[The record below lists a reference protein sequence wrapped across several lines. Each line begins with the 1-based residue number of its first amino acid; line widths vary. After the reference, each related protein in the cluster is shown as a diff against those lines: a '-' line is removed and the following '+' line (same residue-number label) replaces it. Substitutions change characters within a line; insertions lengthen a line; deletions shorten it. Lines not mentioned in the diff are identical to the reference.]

1 MTSAFDS
8 YSSDQS
14 DGKEQVPAEPLPKK
28 ELNGWYL
35 TTTAVCIFIITG
47 EKIKVIL
54 IIYYI
59 IFLKKSMYVRSVM

>member
-8 YSSDQS
+8 YS
-14 DGKEQVPAEPLPKK
+14 KEQVPEPLPKK

-35 TTTAVCIFIITG
+35 TTAAVCIFIITD

-59 IFLKKSMYVRSVM
+59 FFQKSLCVHSVM

>member
-8 YSSDQS
+8 YSSD
-14 DGKEQVPAEPLPKK
+14 GKEQVLEPLPKK

-35 TTTAVCIFIITG
+35 TTAAVCIFIITD

-54 IIYYI
+54 IILH

>member
-1 MTSAFDS
+1 MTSTFDS
-8 YSSDQS
+8 YSSN
-14 DGKEQVPAEPLPKK
+14 GKEQVPEPLPKK

-35 TTTAVCIFIITG
+35 TTAAVCIFIITD

-54 IIYYI
+54 IILH